1 MSFFWEDASGCL
13 NFLVKVKP
21 NAKKSSVDG
30 ICDVLVNYPV
40 KKALRISVSS
50 PAQDGKANAEL
61 VKVLSK
67 ILNINASDISL
78 ERGDKGRIKLIK
90 LSEKVQTSILAS
102 LISIP

>member
-1 MSFFWEDASGCL
+1 MSFFWEDALGCL
-13 NFLVKVKP
+13 NLLVKVKP

-40 KKALRISVSS
+40 KKALRVSVSS

-61 VKVLSK
+61 IKMLSK
-67 ILNINASDISL
+67 VLNINVSDISM

-90 LSEKVQTSILAS
+90 LSKRVQTSILAS
-102 LISIP
+102 LIRIP